1 MNKLIHIRP
10 ATWLII
16 LSISISSFSIAPPPV
31 DGRIAVIIN
40 NDNPVEKL
48 TAGEAKLY
56 WLRKIKKRWPETNKN
71 ILPVDRKAKCAERD
85 AFYAKV
91 LNMNA
96 DDVESYFSNRQ
107 YQNAEKPQDKFAS
120 DSDIIEFVSK
130 EVGAIGFVSQSA
142 LSGDAKSKV
151 KVVLTI
157 E

>member
-1 MNKLIHIRP
+1 MKKLIPIEFVVS
-10 ATWLII
+10 LII
-16 LSISISSFSIAPPPV
+16 LLLLISSSSFTSIA
-31 DGRIAVIIN
+31 DGRIAVIVN

-71 ILPVDRKAKCAERD
+71 ILPADRKAKCAERD
-85 AFYAKV
+85 AFYSKV

-107 YQNAEKPQDKFAS
+107 YQNAEKPQDKFNS
-120 DSDIIEFVSK
+120 DSEIIEFVSK
-130 EVGAIGFVSQSA
+130 EIGGIGFVSLSA

>member
-1 MNKLIHIRP
+1 MKKFIP
-10 ATWLII
+10 TEFVVSLII
-16 LSISISSFSIAPPPV
+16 LFLLISSSSFNFIA
-31 DGRIAVIIN
+31 DGRIAIIVN
-40 NDNPVEKL
+40 NDNPAEKL

-120 DSDIIEFVSK
+120 DSEIIEFVSK
-130 EVGAIGFVSQSA
+130 EIGAIGFVSQSA

>member
-1 MNKLIHIRP
+1 MKKTISIELICSI
-10 ATWLII
+10 II
-16 LSISISSFSIAPPPV
+16 LLLMVSITSFAPIL
-31 DGRIAVIIN
+31 DGRIAVIVN

-71 ILPVDRKAKCAERD
+71 ILPVDRKTKCAERD
-85 AFYAKV
+85 AFYAKI
-91 LNMNA
+91 LNMSA

-107 YQNAEKPQDKFAS
+107 YQNAEKPQDKFTS
-120 DSDIIEFVSK
+120 DSEIIEFVSK
-130 EVGAIGFVSQSA
+130 EIGAIGFVSQSA

>member
-1 MNKLIHIRP
+1 MKKLIPIEFVVS
-10 ATWLII
+10 LII
-16 LSISISSFSIAPPPV
+16 LFLLISSSSFNFIA
-31 DGRIAVIIN
+31 DGRIAIIVN
-40 NDNPVEKL
+40 NDNPAEKL

-85 AFYAKV
+85 AFYAKI
-91 LNMNA
+91 LNMSA

-107 YQNAEKPQDKFAS
+107 YQSAEKPQDKFTS
-120 DSDIIEFVSK
+120 DSEIIEFVSK
-130 EVGAIGFVSQSA
+130 EIGAIGFVSQSA

>member
-1 MNKLIHIRP
+1 MKKFIP
-10 ATWLII
+10 TEFVVSLII
-16 LSISISSFSIAPPPV
+16 LFLFISSSTFNFIA
-31 DGRIAVIIN
+31 DGRIAIIVN
-40 NDNPVEKL
+40 NDNPAEKL

-120 DSDIIEFVSK
+120 DSEIIEFVSK
-130 EVGAIGFVSQSA
+130 EIGAIGFVSQSA

>member
-1 MNKLIHIRP
+1 MKKLIPIEFVVS
-10 ATWLII
+10 LII
-16 LSISISSFSIAPPPV
+16 LFLLINSSSFNFIA
-31 DGRIAVIIN
+31 DGRIAIIVN
-40 NDNPVEKL
+40 NDNPAEKL

-85 AFYAKV
+85 AFYAKI
-91 LNMNA
+91 LNMSA

-107 YQNAEKPQDKFAS
+107 YQNAEKPQDKFTS
-120 DSDIIEFVSK
+120 DSEIIEFVSK
-130 EVGAIGFVSQSA
+130 EIGAIGFVSQSA

>member
-1 MNKLIHIRP
+1 MKKFIPTEFFVSI
-10 ATWLII
+10 II
-16 LSISISSFSIAPPPV
+16 LSLLVSSSSFNSIA
-31 DGRIAVIIN
+31 DGRIAVIVN
-40 NDNPVEKL
+40 NDNPAEKL

-120 DSDIIEFVSK
+120 DSEIIEFVSK
-130 EVGAIGFVSQSA
+130 EIGAIGFVSQSA

>member
-1 MNKLIHIRP
+1 MKKFIP
-10 ATWLII
+10 TEFVVSLII
-16 LSISISSFSIAPPPV
+16 LFLLISSSSFNFIA
-31 DGRIAVIIN
+31 DGRIAIIVN
-40 NDNPVEKL
+40 NDNPAEKL

-85 AFYAKV
+85 AFYAKI
-91 LNMNA
+91 LNMSA

-120 DSDIIEFVSK
+120 DSEIIEFVSK
-130 EVGAIGFVSQSA
+130 EIGAIGFVSQSA

>member
-1 MNKLIHIRP
+1 MKKTIPTELTCSILI
-10 ATWLII
+10 L
-16 LSISISSFSIAPPPV
+16 LLMISTTSFAPIF
-31 DGRIAVIIN
+31 DGRIAVIVN

-71 ILPVDRKAKCAERD
+71 ILPADRKTKCAERD

-107 YQNAEKPQDKFAS
+107 YQNAEKPQDKFAT

-130 EVGAIGFVSQSA
+130 EIGAIGFVSQSA
-142 LSGDAKSKV
+142 LAGDAKSKV

>member
-1 MNKLIHIRP
+1 MKKFIP
-10 ATWLII
+10 TEFVVSLII
-16 LSISISSFSIAPPPV
+16 LFLLISSSSFNFIA
-31 DGRIAVIIN
+31 DGRIAVIVN
-40 NDNPVEKL
+40 NDNPAEKL

-120 DSDIIEFVSK
+120 DSEIIEFVSK
-130 EVGAIGFVSQSA
+130 EIGAIGFVSQSA